1 METKQL
7 ILSSAEAITNQAKES
22 LNGIKKI
29 AIGDAWKILQLT
41 IANIVQIIEN
51 IATNLEGKEKKEIA
65 IEYINTFYD
74 KVFSV
79 VDVPFVPSILEPI
92 IHKYVKS
99 ILMIM
104 ASSSIDATV
113 TIFRTTGVFLK
124 KGINT

>member
-7 ILSSAEAITNQAKES
+7 VLSSAEAITNQAKES

-51 IATNLEGKEKKEIA
+51 MATNLEGKEKKEIA